1 MTSLFRFP
9 EIWEVDP
16 GNDPGDGVGNDTEE
30 EDQLQMRKTKKR
42 RRGVDEATTKKD
54 AAVVSRVRP
63 VSHNETMEMYQDAPE
78 KIRDLY
84 SNLVSA
90 KTRVVSGDK
99 SNMDV
104 TDCIE
109 LQSILSKSSFLNTIQ
124 AMFCS
129 QKTDTNKHVSIP
141 LITREYEES
150 YMRECFRMDDEECV
164 MGINC
169 ECMFIDRH
177 FPFIGT
183 CFWSPLFEI
192 ADTISK
198 PLSSKLCVL
207 CCRKN
212 TQQMFYDLMFSHVR
226 FNGFIQLYGN
236 ICGQPGEY
244 AKQAALICPPNGPVA
259 CMPFPIVAHQRNRYS
274 VSVQNGVKYIKQHNV
289 YYEDFHKPSSSN

>member
-1 MTSLFRFP
+1 M
-9 EIWEVDP
+9 WEVDTE
-16 GNDPGDGVGNDTEE
+16 NNPGDGAGNEANEGDHFK
-30 EDQLQMRKTKKR
+30 LKKTKKR
-42 RRGVDEATTKKD
+42 RRGVEEVVTEKD
-54 AAVVSRVRP
+54 VSDISNARP
-63 VSHNETMEMYQDAPE
+63 MPQNETMETYQDAPD

-84 SNLVSA
+84 SSIVSA
-90 KTRVVSGDK
+90 KTRVTSGDK
-99 SNMDV
+99 SMLDV

-109 LQSILSKSSFLNTIQ
+109 LQSILSKTSFLNTVE

-129 QKTDTNKHVSIP
+129 QKSDTNKHVSIP

-150 YMRECFRMDDEECV
+150 YMRECFRVDDEECV
-164 MGINC
+164 MGVNC

-183 CFWSPLFEI
+183 CFWSPLFEM
-192 ADTISK
+192 ADSISK
-198 PLSSKLCVL
+198 PLCSKLCVL

-274 VSVQNGVKYIKQHNV
+274 VLVQNGVKYIKQHNV